1 LEETVR
7 KRARRSR
14 GNGKFK
20 PITPREACAI
30 LHCSDRHLRRI
41 QNHLEVKRFG
51 RRLLINEYSVYRLIK
66 DLPNA

>member
-1 LEETVR
+1 VR
-7 KRARRSR
+7 RKTTRRRAR

-41 QNHLEVKRFG
+41 QKDLEVKRFG
-51 RRLLINEYSVYRLIK
+51 RRLLVNEYSVLRYIK
-66 DLPNA
+66 SLPDA